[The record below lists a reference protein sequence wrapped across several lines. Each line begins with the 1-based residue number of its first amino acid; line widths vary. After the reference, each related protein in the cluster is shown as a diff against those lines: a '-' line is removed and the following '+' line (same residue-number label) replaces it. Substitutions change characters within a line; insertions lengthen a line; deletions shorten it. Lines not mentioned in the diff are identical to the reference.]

1 MAGNPESLENMITEV
16 TSPLATHIDLNAF
29 KKIYDQINAEANA
42 PETALRL
49 LAHKVQ
55 SPQEKEAMSALVI
68 LDLCVQNCGS
78 RFHDEL
84 GKFKFLNELIKV
96 LSPKYLGESTSPA
109 VRDKCIMLLFTWQ
122 RDLGQKYPKIREAY
136 QMLRTQNIITED
148 PVIPN
153 EAETN
158 LEYLQRMA
166 NRTDIFKN
174 SRHSAKL
181 LRLLKSRNPDDYREA
196 NAIIK
201 SIVSEEDARVEKRSK
216 RALELETL
224 RSNADLLE
232 EMLKCLGPGEPSPS
246 DADVMEEIVA
256 NIKRS
261 RPIIFE
267 LALTDEDRE
276 EGFLGKFSSLVRF
289 VRASTVLERYE
300 VIVLHQPPSTVSDPA
315 APPPPPPPPPQESQ
329 PPDLLQ
335 LVPEAHQDLL
345 THDLLML
352 GISDAE
358 APAVPEVASDPPPPP
373 LLQSYSSSNADLLSD
388 LLCVASPASPSPFGS
403 VLRVNVYEAFVQ
415 PNALASVCA
424 FLIQICPPPH
434 RPSTAFFHKFVVCFV
449 EFTLETVFRALITAV
464 IPATTT
470 ESVKIPTEPP
480 QPRSS
485 PLINTTTTPALAT
498 PGGALRQPASTSSGL
513 DDLDAVSQEL
523 LGLMTQSGSGG
534 PRSASLNSLLR
545 DQSPRKPDPLPPP
558 TPPATNSAP
567 PALTSLPDL
576 PLSAIKPHPRHTQ
589 PLCVFP
595 SPTDEEAS
603 SQPEVVLHFTANRPG
618 PSVSVFVAP
627 LKLRQLPAST
637 TSLPAFCP
645 FLPPSPAQQIIYI
658 QRPLDAEIATAKVK
672 FQIAYTLDDENVL
685 ESGVVTVPL
694 D

>member
-276 EGFLGKFSSLVRF
+276 EGFLADVIDSCS
-289 VRASTVLERYE
+289 RASTVLERYE

-388 LLCVASPASPSPFGS
+388 LLCVASPASPSVTS
-403 VLRVNVYEAFVQ
+403 
-415 PNALASVCA
+415 
-424 FLIQICPPPH
+424 
-434 RPSTAFFHKFVVCFV
+434 
-449 EFTLETVFRALITAV
+449 V

-618 PSVSVFVAP
+618 PSVSVFVAVITNRSALPLTELLLRFGVEKP